1 MWGDGL
7 RGLSVKTERRLNVEA
22 RGVKRNEP
30 VYMSKQK
37 EAKMWSECKK
47 SFVSKLNQCATA

>member
-22 RGVKRNEP
+22 RGVKRN

-37 EAKMWSECKK
+37 EAKMWSEGKK
-47 SFVSKLNQCATA
+47 SFVSKLNQRATA

>member
-30 VYMSKQK
+30 VYMSKEK
-37 EAKMWSECKK
+37 EAKMWSEWKK
-47 SFVSKLNQCATA
+47 SCF

>member
-7 RGLSVKTERRLNVEA
+7 RGLSVKTERRLNAKA

-37 EAKMWSECKK
+37 EAKMGEG
-47 SFVSKLNQCATA
+47 